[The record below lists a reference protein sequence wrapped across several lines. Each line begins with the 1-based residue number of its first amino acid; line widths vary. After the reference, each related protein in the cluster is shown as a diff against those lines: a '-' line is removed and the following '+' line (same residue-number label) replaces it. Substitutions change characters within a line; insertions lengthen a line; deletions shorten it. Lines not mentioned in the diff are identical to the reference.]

1 MGNVW
6 NQKNCIFIAEAGLNH
21 NGDLQEAL
29 SMIEVAKEAG
39 ADFVKFQRR
48 DVKSLATESVL
59 NAPDNRFPTLGSNYR
74 EIREKHEFSNTE
86 YLQLIERAANL
97 EIGFMVTPFDLKS
110 FLDLEEVGVE
120 HYKVAS
126 HGVTNYP
133 LLDAL
138 ALSGK
143 PTVLSTGMSTLDE
156 IREAVRRLR
165 GPSGNLVAVLHC
177 VSSYPTPS
185 NEVNLRTINNL
196 QEIFGIRVGY
206 SGHELGSLPT
216 LVAVALG
223 ATVVERHF
231 TRDKSQE
238 GFDHHMSLDSEE
250 LANLIRTIREV
261 ELMLGDGS
269 KRLLESEMIAR
280 NKYRLSMVASR
291 DLLPG
296 EFLTTQDFHFRNP
309 GIGIAP
315 ELADEFLGSRVI
327 RNVAYGELILESD
340 LQRK

>member
-1 MGNVW
+1 VHS
-6 NQKNCIFIAEAGLNH
+6 E
-21 NGDLQEAL
+21 
-29 SMIEVAKEAG
+29 
-39 ADFVKFQRR
+39 
-48 DVKSLATESVL
+48 
-59 NAPDNRFPTLGSNYR
+59 
-74 EIREKHEFSNTE
+74 
-86 YLQLIERAANL
+86 
-97 EIGFMVTPFDLKS
+97 
-110 FLDLEEVGVE
+110 
-120 HYKVAS
+120 
-126 HGVTNYP
+126 
-133 LLDAL
+133 
-138 ALSGK
+138 
-143 PTVLSTGMSTLDE
+143 
-156 IREAVRRLR
+156 
-165 GPSGNLVAVLHC
+165 
-177 VSSYPTPS
+177 PTPS
-185 NEVNLRTINNL
+185 